1 MKKTIIFVL
10 VVLLVVGMTGQA
22 IADMKDWF
30 SHDEAKEGSLDLSDN
45 VDYVEDNPGH
55 NSSHID
61 DLDANVNHVLVYVD
75 GKKVTFPDVV
85 PFVNKDNRT
94 LIPVRAVVEEMDCN
108 VEWDGQK
115 QLVTISKENTVIK
128 LVIGEKKATV
138 NGKEVTFDTKAEII
152 ESRTFVPLRF
162 VSETLGAKVAW
173 VGEKRTVYIQQQ

>member
-1 MKKTIIFVL
+1 MKKMLIS
-10 VVLLVVGMTGQA
+10 LLVALLVLGMTGQA
-22 IADMKDWF
+22 MADMKDWF
-30 SHDEAKEGSLDLSDN
+30 SHDEAKEGSLDLSDHYTTAK
-45 VDYVEDNPGH
+45 DGSTT
-55 NSSHID
+55 SSDID
-61 DLDANVNHVLVYVD
+61 DLEANANHVLVYVD
-75 GKKVTFPDVV
+75 SELVPFPDAV
-85 PFVNKDNRT
+85 PFVNEDNRT

-138 NGKEVTFDTKAEII
+138 NGKEVTFDTKAEIF
-152 ESRTFVPLRF
+152 EYRTFVPLRF